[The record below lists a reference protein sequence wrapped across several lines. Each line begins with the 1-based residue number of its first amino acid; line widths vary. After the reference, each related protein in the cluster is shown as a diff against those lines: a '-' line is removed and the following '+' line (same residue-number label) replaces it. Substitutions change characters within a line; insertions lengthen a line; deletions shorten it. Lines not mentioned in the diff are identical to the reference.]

1 MYNTTVIRILKEN
14 EESDGIVE
22 NLYKPSLTG
31 NDIGKTRSYDI
42 SNLFFVAMFGGLFAM
57 AAVGLQNAKW
67 LKIEKKYIQ
76 LLTIISIVLII
87 AKVAVIYA
95 IGQQII
101 AIDEKSIIV
110 VDRIFGIACFF
121 IFFVFLNKPYKE
133 HLAVDGGTELLRKSG
148 FITLID
154 SSLLDA
160 LVTIFLLVL

>member
-1 MYNTTVIRILKEN
+1 M
-14 EESDGIVE
+14 E

-87 AKVAVIYA
+87 AKLAVVYA
-95 IGQQII
+95 IGEQII
-101 AIDEKSIIV
+101 ADEKSIIV
-110 VDRIFGIACFF
+110 VDRLFGIACFF

-133 HLAVDGGTELLRKSG
+133 HLAVDGGTELLWKSG
-148 FITLID
+148 FITFID